1 MRLLIQRVSS
11 ASVEVNGELVSE
23 IGRGYLVLLG
33 VGLSDTRKEAD
44 YLADKLLNLRVL
56 PDDAGKMNRSILD
69 SGGAIIVVSQFTLYG
84 DTRNGRRPSFTTAA
98 PPDLARELY
107 EYFVDKLRS
116 SGLHVGT
123 GIFQAEMK
131 VALIN
136 DGPVTFLLES

>member
-1 MRLLIQRVSS
+1 
-11 ASVEVNGELVSE
+11 
-23 IGRGYLVLLG
+23 
-33 VGLSDTRKEAD
+33 
-44 YLADKLLNLRVL
+44 
-56 PDDAGKMNRSILD
+56 MNRSILD

-123 GIFQAEMK
+123 GIFQAQMK